1 MPAETAYSQKP
12 WYGTLMSEDN
22 TAWDALSGYVT
33 SARDTEDLRERLE
46 HLRSALDRT
55 NSLINETMA
64 QAVVY
69 GNASLRSVAG
79 VAGFSEN
86 TIRPRLAST
95 DLLSGYANG
104 GVISTAEVHRAR
116 YDYTSPEGL
125 VDVTA
130 VAGQMTKFD
139 DPAAQQRKPLT
150 FTPRTSKKTPKK
162 EN

>member
-1 MPAETAYSQKP
+1 
-12 WYGTLMSEDN
+12 MSWESLEGDIQH
-22 TAWDALSGYVT
+22 
-33 SARDTEDLRERLE
+33 ARDTEDLGERLE

-55 NSLINETMA
+55 NALVNETMA

-95 DLLSGYANG
+95 DLLSGYANN

-116 YDYTSPEGL
+116 YDAASVAERVSPADKHPAEG
-125 VDVTA
+125 
-130 VAGQMTKFD
+130 
-139 DPAAQQRKPLT
+139 RKPLM
-150 FTPRTSKKTPKK
+150 FTPRVSKKTPDK
-162 EN
+162 ES

>member
-1 MPAETAYSQKP
+1 
-12 WYGTLMSEDN
+12 MSEDTN
-22 TAWDALSGYVT
+22 PWAAIRESIFDAEG
-33 SARDTEDLRERLE
+33 TEDLSERLE
-46 HLRSALDRT
+46 HLRTALDIT

-69 GNASLRSVAG
+69 GNASLRSVAV

-95 DLLSGYANG
+95 DLLSGYANN

-116 YDYTSPEGL
+116 YDYTAPEGL

-130 VAGQMTKFD
+130 VAGQMKKFN
-139 DPAAQQRKPLT
+139 DPAAQERKPLT
-150 FTPRTSKKTPKK
+150 FTPRTSKKPSKK
-162 EN
+162 ES

>member
-1 MPAETAYSQKP
+1 
-12 WYGTLMSEDN
+12 MSEDS
-22 TAWDALSGYVT
+22 TVWEALSGDVT
-33 SARDTEDLRERLE
+33 SARDTDDLSERLE

-55 NSLINETMA
+55 NALINETMA

-69 GNASLRSVAG
+69 GNASLRSVAS

-86 TIRPRLAST
+86 TVRPRLAST
-95 DLLSGYANG
+95 DLLSGYANPR

-130 VAGQMTKFD
+130 VAGQVKKFD
-139 DPAAQQRKPLT
+139 DPSEGERKPLT
-150 FTPRTSKKTPKK
+150 FTPRNSKKPAK
-162 EN
+162 EKS